1 LKYPL
6 GDSIPYGGSGVEYD
20 KILGDLLGRDEY
32 LVVGRSMVR
41 ADALDKCLGRARFTA
56 DYIPNGTLV
65 VKVLRSTKPH
75 ALLRRVDASAALELP
90 GVEAVLTGADVP
102 GENQIGYALPDQPL
116 LNDVK
121 VHYVG
126 DPIALVCAKGEDAAQ
141 EALDAM
147 QVEYEPLP
155 TVLDV
160 DAALAEGAPVIHK
173 ENNVAV
179 TTQIRKGDTVKGF
192 RKAKVVVEDTYWSPY
207 QEHMALEPE
216 AAYAV
221 PEGAGKVTV
230 IACMQSPHLVRE
242 KVAHVLGWGLNS
254 VRIIQ
259 VLTGGAFGKK
269 DDTGPLISAYA
280 ALAAVKTGKP
290 AAIVYDRGEVMTS
303 TPKRFPARFK
313 YRSGADGNGKITAVE
328 VDITLECGAYANRAP
343 FWLWRQTAHA
353 CGPYEVPNV
362 SVDGRAVYTNKVYGG
377 SFRGFG
383 NLALHFAAEQ
393 QVDKL
398 AYELGIDPVDFRLRN
413 ILREGSHTTC
423 DQVLDSSVGLEECLR
438 GVAEASEWAKHRE
451 PVREGNRVRGWGVG
465 CAYHGNSTSRS
476 TPDWSAASLMLHED
490 GTLTYRT
497 AICELGQGSPFG
509 HAKIVAEIVGAD
521 MASIKIEQPDTD
533 STPDSKPTHGS
544 RGLMMGGTAAADAAI
559 KLRERMVRVAADM
572 LGCPQKQVELRD
584 SAAYNKRKPHV
595 KIPFKELAEE
605 MHARGESPGSYGF
618 YASPKRFFDPETG
631 LGVNYSVY
639 TFAATV
645 AEVEVDLETG
655 QAEVVKVWPAMDV
668 GKAIDPLMVEGQIQ
682 GAVSQGIG
690 FALMENL
697 QLRDGVVLNP
707 GFKDYVVPSAMDTP
721 EVDDTIIVE
730 SAYRYGAFGAKGVG
744 EPAIIS
750 VVPAVVNAIHHATG
764 LRFSAIPVTPDRLH
778 RALKEAR
785 G

>member
-1 LKYPL
+1 M
-6 GDSIPYGGSGVEYD
+6 EYD

-32 LVVGRSMVR
+32 LVVGKSVVR
-41 ADALDKCLGRARFTA
+41 TDALDKCLGRARFTA
-56 DYIPNGTLV
+56 DYIPRGTTV

-75 ALLRRVDASAALELP
+75 ALLRRVDVSAALDVQ

-102 GENQIGYALPDQPL
+102 GENQIGYALPDQPF

-126 DPIALVCAKGEDAAQ
+126 DPIALVCARDEDIAQ
-141 EALDAM
+141 EVLDAI
-147 QVEYEPLP
+147 QVEYEQLP
-155 TVLDV
+155 AVLDI

-179 TTQIRKGDTVKGF
+179 TTQIRKGDAEKGF
-192 RKAKVVVEDTYWSPY
+192 KKAKVIVEDTYWSPY
-207 QEHMALEPE
+207 QEHMCIEPE

-221 PEGAGKVTV
+221 PDGAGKVTV
-230 IACMQSPHLVRE
+230 VACMQSPHLVRE
-242 KVAHVLGWGLNS
+242 KVAHVLGWGLNQ

-259 VLTGGAFGKK
+259 ALTGGAFGKK

-290 AAIVYDRGEVMTS
+290 AAIVYDRSEVMAT
-303 TPKRFPARFK
+303 TPKRFPVRFK
-313 YRSGADGNGKITAVE
+313 YRSGADGKGKMTAVE

-353 CGPYEVPNV
+353 CGPYEVENV

-398 AYELGIDPVDFRLRN
+398 AYELGMDPVDFRLRN

-438 GVAEASEWAKHRE
+438 GVAEASGWAKHRE
-451 PVREGNRVRGWGVG
+451 PVRNGSRVRGWGVG

-497 AICELGQGSPFG
+497 AICEIGQGSPFG
-509 HAKIVAEIVGAD
+509 HAKIVAEIVGASIG
-521 MASIKIEQPDTD
+521 SIKIEQPDTD

-572 LGCPQKQVELRD
+572 LGCPQEQVELRD
-584 SAAYNKRKPHV
+584 SVAYNRRKPGV
-595 KIPFKELAEE
+595 KIPFNELAEE
-605 MHARGESPGSYGF
+605 MHARGENPGSYGF

-639 TFAATV
+639 TFAASV

-697 QLRDGVVLNP
+697 QLKDGVVLNP
-707 GFKDYVVPSAMDTP
+707 GFKDYVIPSAMDTP
-721 EVDDTIIVE
+721 EIDDTIIVE

-750 VVPAVVNAIHHATG
+750 IVPAVVNAIHHATG
-764 LRFSAIPVTPDRLH
+764 LRFSTIPVTPDRLH
-778 RALKEAR
+778 KALKEAER
-785 G
+785 

>member
-1 LKYPL
+1 
-6 GDSIPYGGSGVEYD
+6 VEYD

-56 DYIPNGTLV
+56 DYIPKGTIV

-75 ALLRRVDASAALELP
+75 ALLRRVDASAALEVP
-90 GVEAVLTGADVP
+90 EVEAVLTGADVP

-141 EALDAM
+141 EALDAI

-160 DAALAEGAPVIHK
+160 DAALAEGAPVIHR

-207 QEHMALEPE
+207 QEHMALETE

-221 PEGAGKVTV
+221 PEGTGKVTV
-230 IACMQSPHLVRE
+230 VACMQSPHLVRE
-242 KVAHVLGWGLNS
+242 KVAHVLGWGLNR

-259 VLTGGAFGKK
+259 ALTGGAFGKK

-290 AAIVYDRGEVMTS
+290 AAIVYDRSEVVAS

-313 YRSGADGNGKITAVE
+313 YRSGADGRGKITAVE

-398 AYELGIDPVDFRLRN
+398 AYELGIDPVEFRLRN

-438 GVAEASEWAKHRE
+438 GVAGASEWAKHRE
-451 PVREGNRVRGWGVG
+451 PVRDGNRVRGWGVG

-497 AICELGQGSPFG
+497 AICEIGQGSPFG

-584 SAAYNKRKPHV
+584 SAAYNKRKPDV

-605 MHARGESPGSYGF
+605 MHVRGESPGSYGF

-655 QAEVVKVWPAMDV
+655 QAEVLKVWPAMDV

-730 SAYRYGAFGAKGVG
+730 SAYKYGAFGAKGVG

-764 LRFSAIPVTPDRLH
+764 LRFSTIPVTPDRLH
-778 RALKEAR
+778 KALKEAR
-785 G
+785 R

>member
-1 LKYPL
+1 M
-6 GDSIPYGGSGVEYD
+6 EYD

-56 DYIPNGTLV
+56 DYIPRGTIV

-75 ALLRRVDASAALELP
+75 ALLRRVDASAALEVP
-90 GVEAVLTGADVP
+90 GVEVVLTGADVP

-141 EALDAM
+141 EALDVI

-230 IACMQSPHLVRE
+230 VACMQSPHLVRE
-242 KVAHVLGWGLNS
+242 KVAHVLGWGLNR

-259 VLTGGAFGKK
+259 ALTGGAFGKK

-290 AAIVYDRGEVMTS
+290 AAIVYDRSEVMTS

-313 YRSGADGNGKITAVE
+313 YRSGADGSGKITAVE

-521 MASIKIEQPDTD
+521 MTSIKIEQPDTD

-584 SAAYNKRKPHV
+584 SAAYNKRKPEV

-605 MHARGESPGSYGF
+605 MHVRGESPGSYGF

-730 SAYRYGAFGAKGVG
+730 SAYKYGAFGAKGVG

-764 LRFSAIPVTPDRLH
+764 LRFSTIPVTPDRLH